1 MNGNILTYQGRLEIV
16 FRLKLELLRDIIFG
30 KYKTSPRDII
40 NLVSYL
46 IEIIRTARAI
56 ELREKIFDMS
66 LFPSLKQKRKE
77 AVRIL

>member
-40 NLVSYL
+40 NLVSDL
-46 IEIIRTARAI
+46 IEIVNTSKGI
-56 ELREKIFDMS
+56 EQERRYL
-66 LFPSLKQKRKE
+66 
-77 AVRIL
+77 A

>member
-40 NLVSYL
+40 NLVSDL
-46 IEIIRTARAI
+46 IEIVNTSKEI
-56 ELREKIFDMS
+56 EQERRYL
-66 LFPSLKQKRKE
+66 
-77 AVRIL
+77 A